1 MKTIGIIAALDEEI
15 SAILSE
21 LQVASV
27 KKIVNVDFH
36 MGSLYGN
43 NVVAVRCGIGKVNAA
58 ACAQV
63 LIDLY
68 AVDLIINIGVAGA
81 IHKDLEVCD
90 VVISSA
96 FAYHDFDA
104 TAFGYAR
111 GAVPGMGFTDFEADS
126 ELVEMVIKASREV
139 AKDAKIYVG
148 KISSGDQFVASR
160 ELKKFIWDN
169 FHAMCAEMEGAAI
182 AHVCY
187 LNKMPFVAIR
197 SISDKADDF
206 ANETYKKFLATA
218 IKNTTD
224 IAKKVA
230 ETIS

>member
-1 MKTIGIIAALDEEI
+1 MDEEI
-15 SAILSE
+15 AAILSE
-21 LQVASV
+21 MQVASV

-43 NVVAVRCGIGKVNAA
+43 NAVAVRCGIGKVNAA
-58 ACAQV
+58 VCAQI

-68 AVDLIINIGVAGA
+68 AVDFIINIGVAGA
-81 IHKDLEVCD
+81 IHKDLEICD
-90 VVISSA
+90 VVISSG
-96 FAYHDFDA
+96 FTYHDFDA

-111 GAVPGMGFTDFEADS
+111 GEVPGMGFTDFEADS
-126 ELVEMVIKASREV
+126 ELAEIVLKAGREV
-139 AKDAKIYVG
+139 VKDAKIYVG

-160 ELKKFIWDN
+160 DLKKFIWDN

-187 LNKMPFVAIR
+187 LNKIPFTAIR
-197 SISDKADDF
+197 SISDKADDY
-206 ANETYKKFLATA
+206 ANDAYKKNMETA
-218 IKNTTD
+218 IKNTSD

-230 ETIS
+230 EIIN